1 MYCKYRFLPDE
12 NAVVLKNG
20 RKVEYNVMVNA
31 MGLKPN
37 MESIKGF
44 YEAWSDSEHPVYTCS
59 DHLSW
64 KSAVNK

>member
-44 YEAWSDSEHPVYTCS
+44 YEAWSD
-59 DHLSW
+59 
-64 KSAVNK
+64 N